1 MLRKMYLVSPDQVRD
16 TKQLTQPPS
25 SSSPAASSTKN
36 EPSRKQ
42 KQPKTSIKKKNNK
55 TKASRKQPP
64 RHKHK
69 KKKTTRVTETLH
81 PLDEWIA
88 YRKKMEES
96 ALKRE
101 ALINEISKFLGRVLP
116 KHAPLS
122 TVPPSTIKTE
132 PDVRTVAPTPR
143 QFEEAIPVLPSTSS
157 TPSSDVIIET
167 PKRAVVAEIQDSGDD
182 DNGNLAETEA
192 KIQLFSKK
200 QYGPLASPFLSP
212 YLKESRLLDT
222 EYGIRREGEDFKIG
236 NATVTV
242 DNMSNLTIKGK
253 HFKGTEDLWTL
264 LTRKNVNY
272 NAIDKNE
279 LQKYKTIL
287 ELTNAHLK
295 GYRSGGDIRTSR
307 GTKFKNVIVQLFPEA
322 KTVLKQKWT
331 AFKS

>member
-1 MLRKMYLVSPDQVRD
+1 MYLVSQDHVRD
-16 TKQLTQPPS
+16 TKQLTRPPS
-25 SSSPAASSTKN
+25 ASPPASSTKN

-42 KQPKTSIKKKNNK
+42 KQPKTSIKKKTNK

-69 KKKTTRVTETLH
+69 KKKTTRVTEKLH
-81 PLDEWIA
+81 PLDAWIA

-96 ALKRE
+96 ALKRK

-122 TVPPSTIKTE
+122 TVPPSIKPE

-143 QFEEAIPVLPSTSS
+143 QVEDVIPVLPSTSS

-167 PKRAVVAEIQDSGDD
+167 PKRAVVAELQDSGDD
-182 DNGNLAETEA
+182 DTSDLAETEA

-242 DNMSNLTIKGK
+242 DNMSDLTIKGK
-253 HFKGTEDLWTL
+253 QFKGTEDLWTL

-295 GYRSGGDIRTSR
+295 GYKSGGDIRTSR
-307 GTKFKNVIVQLFPEA
+307 GTKFKNVIVKLFPEA
-322 KTVLKQKWT
+322 KTVLRQKWT
-331 AFKS
+331 AYKS

>member
-1 MLRKMYLVSPDQVRD
+1 M
-16 TKQLTQPPS
+16 
-25 SSSPAASSTKN
+25 KN
-36 EPSRKQ
+36 KPSRKQ
-42 KQPKTSIKKKNNK
+42 KQQPKTSIKKKK
-55 TKASRKQPP
+55 KASRKQPP

-69 KKKTTRVTETLH
+69 NKKTTRVTGKLH
-81 PLDEWIA
+81 PLDEWFA

-122 TVPPSTIKTE
+122 TVPPSIKTE
-132 PDVRTVAPTPR
+132 PDVRTVTTPTPR
-143 QFEEAIPVLPSTSS
+143 HLEEVIPVLPSTSS

-167 PKRAVVAEIQDSGDD
+167 PRRAVAEIQDSGDEG
-182 DNGNLAETEA
+182 NGDLAETEA

-253 HFKGTEDLWTL
+253 QFKGTEDLWTL

-295 GYRSGGDIRTSR
+295 GYKSGGDIRTSR
-307 GTKFKNVIVQLFPEA
+307 GTKFKNVIVKLFPEA
-322 KTVLKQKWT
+322 KTVLRQKWT